1 MNASTGDMLLLV
13 LGLSL
18 QGIGILCL
26 LTRRRALKVV
36 FGLNLM
42 LQGALLLIVAA
53 GLRNG
58 QLAMAQGMVIAS
70 LLVETVVM
78 AITLALLLNIHRHYP
93 EGLID
98 DVDRLRG

>member
-1 MNASTGDMLLLV
+1 MGETWLLW
-13 LGLSL
+13 LGLAL

-36 FGLNLM
+36 LGLNLM
-42 LQGALLLIVAA
+42 LQGSLLLIVEA

-58 QLAMAQGMVIAS
+58 QLALAEGIVIAS
-70 LLVETVVM
+70 LLVETVIM
-78 AITLALLLNIHRHYP
+78 AITLALLLNIHKHYP

-98 DVDRLRG
+98 EIDRLRG

>member
-1 MNASTGDMLLLV
+1 MNSVLGELLL
-13 LGLSL
+13 LGLGLGL

-36 FGLNLM
+36 FGLNLL

-53 GLRNG
+53 GLKNG
-58 QLAMAQGMVIAS
+58 QMAMAQGMVIAA

-78 AITLALLLNIHRHYP
+78 AMTLALLLNTHRHYP

-98 DVDRLRG
+98 DVNRLRG

>member
-1 MNASTGDMLLLV
+1 MNDLLL
-13 LGLSL
+13 LGLGLAL

-53 GLRNG
+53 GLQNG
-58 QLAMAQGMVIAS
+58 QMAMAQGMVIAA

-98 DVDRLRG
+98 DVNRLRG

>member
-1 MNASTGDMLLLV
+1 MISSAGEVLLLG
-13 LGLSL
+13 LGLAL
-18 QGIGILCL
+18 QAIGILCL

-58 QLAMAQGMVIAS
+58 QMAMAQGMVIAA

-98 DVDRLRG
+98 DIDRLRG